1 MLKAI
6 FASFLGT
13 FLALAAIGAVGVFV
27 ANKAIDRV
35 ATEIST
41 RIEARVAAAKEQ
53 AAAVVARV
61 RERAGNSALAAALAA
76 GRGKRDL
83 LVAFG
88 ECVAKSTDGG
98 ERPTVAVEG
107 CLQEYAW
114 VEP

>member
-13 FLALAAIGAVGVFV
+13 FLALAAIGAVALFV

-41 RIEARVAAAKEQ
+41 RIEVRVAAAKEQ
-53 AAAVVARV
+53 AAAVMARV
-61 RERAGNSALAAALAA
+61 RERAENGALAAALAA
-76 GRGKRDL
+76 GRGKREL
-83 LVAFG
+83 LAAFG
-88 ECVAKSTDGG
+88 ECVAKLTDGG
-98 ERPTVAVEG
+98 EQPAAAVES

>member
-13 FLALAAIGAVGVFV
+13 FLALAAIGAVALFV

-41 RIEARVAAAKEQ
+41 RIEVRVAAAKEQ
-53 AAAVVARV
+53 AAAVMARV
-61 RERAGNSALAAALAA
+61 RAENGALAAALAA
-76 GRGKRDL
+76 GRGKREL
-83 LVAFG
+83 LAAFG
-88 ECVAKSTDGG
+88 ECVAKLTDGG
-98 ERPTVAVEG
+98 EQPAAAVES

>member
-13 FLALAAIGAVGVFV
+13 FLALAAIGVVGVVV

-41 RIEARVAAAKEQ
+41 RIEERVAAAKEQ
-53 AAAVVARV
+53 AAGVMQRV
-61 RERAGNSALAAALAA
+61 RERAENSALAAALAA
-76 GRGKRDL
+76 GRGKREL
-83 LVAFG
+83 LAAFG

-98 ERPTVAVEG
+98 ERAAVAVEG
-107 CLQEYAW
+107 CLQEFAW
-114 VEP
+114 VEQ